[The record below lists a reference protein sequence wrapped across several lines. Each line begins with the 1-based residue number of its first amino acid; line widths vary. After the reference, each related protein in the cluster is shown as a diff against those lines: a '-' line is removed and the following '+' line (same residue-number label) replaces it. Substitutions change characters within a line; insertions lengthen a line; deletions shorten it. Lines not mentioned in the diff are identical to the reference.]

1 MRALI
6 DFVQK
11 SYEYRQQPEFI
22 PDIGRGIGLAFG
34 IFLVQAFVVFCNVHA
49 FARGF
54 GSGILLR
61 GAIIQA
67 VFQRGMKLSSRARIS
82 EGFSTGKLVTFISA
96 DASRIDFS
104 GQFFHMTW
112 TSLVQVLICIALLC
126 WQLEYSALPGIA
138 FVFIMSPVQT
148 LITKQLFKLRK
159 NSMVWTERRNKAI
172 NELVGGIRVVKQFAW
187 EQPYAKRVHD
197 LRSQEMKFQRRRM
210 YLRSVNLAL
219 AFATPTLAAVLSFVT
234 FALVGNSL
242 QAGLIFSSLVYF
254 QLLRTPLQFLPVAW
268 NAVVDAKNASDRIG
282 KLFEAEVF
290 EDKIRR
296 DPNSPNGV
304 SVVDGSFTWE
314 SALPS
319 NNGKTETKSGKAN
332 QDQVKEKAPVKEE
345 PQVATLDNI
354 DLTIPKGSLCAII
367 GGVGSGKSSLLS
379 ALTGEMRQTGG
390 EVTLATDLAVCS
402 QSAWIQSATIKHNI
416 LFGSPY
422 DPQRYRHVL
431 EACELLP
438 DLAMLEDGDQTIVG
452 EKGVSLSGGQKQRIN
467 IARALYNDANT
478 VLLDDCLSALDS
490 RVGSDIFANVIAG
503 PAMKGKTRILVTH
516 ALYVLSSCDWI
527 VLMEDGKIAEQGTF
541 ADLRGAHGKVSD
553 ILNLYTKDK
562 SGDSAEE
569 SKKMDAETSEANP
582 TEESVLHEA
591 VVVEQSQEEEEE
603 EAAGRAAGL
612 TGAAKVEEAQDLNE
626 ANEKKE
632 SRTGETPT
640 TPRDQAQEEKKPK
653 ALLQAEE
660 RYSGSVS
667 SGVYMKY
674 LRAAPLWLLFP
685 PFAVSL
691 IIFQGSTIVSPLW
704 LMWWQD
710 NSFKQV
716 PSGVYMGLYA
726 VFGATQSLGLL
737 GMGVIFS
744 LFSISSATTLHNKM
758 LHRILHAPFSFFD
771 TTPQGRVTHRFSK
784 DVDTLDNII
793 GDMSRMLIGTIVQVV
808 GSIVLIAV
816 LTPWFL
822 IAVAAVVAI
831 YLFIALYYRSTARE
845 VRRVDAVLRSNMHE
859 HFSEALN
866 GVSTIRAYGQTEDF
880 VVENCKRIDRENRA
894 YWLAQI
900 CQRWLSIRLDFLGSL
915 LVFAVALL
923 STGTRFSIGPGKS
936 GVALS
941 YIMTAQSLFG
951 WVIRHSAELENNMSA
966 VERVVHYAT
975 HVEQERP
982 YHVPDVDQSIAATW
996 PQKGEISFEHVDAQ
1010 YKTGTRKVL
1019 NNLNLHIRPGEKI
1032 GFVGRTGAGK
1042 STLVTLLLRTLEL
1055 HGGRIL
1061 IDGVDIS
1068 TIGLHRLRSSLTLIP
1083 QDAVIYSGT
1092 LRYNLDPLGEY
1103 DDERLWD
1110 ALHRTSLSTLS
1121 LDMEISEEGGN
1132 LSAGQRSLVSIA
1144 RAMIRRTR
1152 ICILDEATA
1161 SIDQKTDRTI
1171 QNLIETS
1178 FDGITTLTVAHRIQ
1192 TIVNYDRVCVLDQGC
1207 IAEVGPPEVLYANKE
1222 SIFHSLCVSADI
1234 HFEKGEWS

>member
-6 DFVQK
+6 DFVQDSHK
-11 SYEYRQQPEFI
+11 YKDQRDLAPH
-22 PDIGRGIGLAFG
+22 IGRGIGLAFG

-61 GAIIQA
+61 GAVIQA
-67 VFQRGMKLSSRARIS
+67 VFQRGMKLSSRARIGQ
-82 EGFSTGKLVTFISA
+82 GFNTGKLVTFISA

-138 FVFIMSPVQT
+138 FLFLMSPVQT

-159 NSMVWTERRNKAI
+159 NSMIWTERRNKAI

-187 EQPYAKRVHD
+187 EKPYAKRIHD
-197 LRSQEMKFQRRRM
+197 LRKEEMKFQRRRM
-210 YLRSVNLAL
+210 FLRSVNLAL

-234 FALVGNSL
+234 YALVGNGL
-242 QAGLIFSSLVYF
+242 QAGIIFSSLVYF

-268 NAVVDAKNASDRIG
+268 NAVVDAKNASDRID
-282 KLFEAEVF
+282 KLFEAELF
-290 EDKIRR
+290 ENKIKR
-296 DPNSPNGV
+296 DPDSPHGV
-304 SVVDGSFTWE
+304 FIVNASFTWE
-314 SALPS
+314 SAATP
-319 NNGKTETKSGKAN
+319 KTKMEEEKEQREKAEKQAASGKVDDA
-332 QDQVKEKAPVKEE
+332 
-345 PQVATLDNI
+345 QVAKLEDIN
-354 DLTIPKGSLCAII
+354 LVIPRGSLCAII

-379 ALTGEMRQTGG
+379 ALTGEMRQTSGN
-390 EVTLATDLAVCS
+390 VTLATDLAVCN
-402 QSAWIQSATIKHNI
+402 QVAWIQSASIKDNI
-416 LFGSPY
+416 IFGSPY
-422 DPQRYRHVL
+422 DPSRYREVL
-431 EACELLP
+431 RACALLP
-438 DLAMLEDGDQTIVG
+438 DLAMLESGDQTVVG

-467 IARALYNDANT
+467 IARALYNGADT
-478 VLLDDCLSALDS
+478 VLLDDCLSALDA
-490 RVGSDIFANVIAG
+490 RVGSEIFTNVLAG
-503 PAMKGKTRILVTH
+503 PAMAGKTRILVTH
-516 ALYVLSSCDWI
+516 ALYVLQSCDWI
-527 VLMEDGKIAEQGTF
+527 VLMDEGRIAEQGTF
-541 ADLRGAHGKVSD
+541 AQLRQSSGRIADLLRLFTKEKTQPTDEDGQQATGASTGHE
-553 ILNLYTKDK
+553 TEH
-562 SGDSAEE
+562 SAVHT
-569 SKKMDAETSEANP
+569 A
-582 TEESVLHEA
+582 VLA
-591 VVVEQSQEEEEE
+591 
-603 EAAGRAAGL
+603 EAAKEEVAEDVAGRPAGL
-612 TGAAKVEEAQDLNE
+612 TGVDKVEDEEDLAEAEKEQDGTQS
-626 ANEKKE
+626 EKD
-632 SRTGETPT
+632 S
-640 TPRDQAQEEKKPK
+640 QEKPK
-653 ALLQAEE
+653 ALMQAEE
-660 RYSGSVS
+660 RYSGSV
-667 SGVYMKY
+667 GQAIYLQY
-674 LRAAPLWLLFP
+674 LRSAPLWLLLP
-685 PFAVSL
+685 PFAVAI

-710 NSFKQV
+710 DSLKNI

-737 GMGVIFS
+737 GMGV
-744 LFSISSATTLHNKM
+744 LFACISISSATTLHNKM
-758 LHRILHAPFSFFD
+758 LDRILHAPFSFFD

-784 DVDTLDNII
+784 DVDTLDNLI
-793 GDMSRMLIGTIVQVV
+793 GDMSRMLLGTIVQVV

-816 LTPWFL
+816 LTPFFL
-822 IAVAAVVAI
+822 IAVAVVVSI
-831 YLFIALYYRSTARE
+831 YLVLALYYRSTARE

-859 HFSEALN
+859 HFSESLN
-866 GVSTIRAYGQTEDF
+866 GVSTIRAYGQVDDF
-880 VVENCKRIDRENRA
+880 IAENCKRIDRENRA
-894 YWLAQI
+894 YWLSQV

-923 STGTRFSIGPGKS
+923 ATGTRFSLGPGQT

-975 HVEQERP
+975 QVEQERP
-982 YHVPDVDQSIAATW
+982 YYVPDVDQTIPPSW
-996 PQKGEISFEHVDAQ
+996 PSTGAIEFDHVDAQ

-1019 NNLNLHIRPGEKI
+1019 NDLTLHIRPGEKI

-1055 HGGRIL
+1055 AGGKIS

-1068 TIGLHRLRSSLTLIP
+1068 TMGLQRLRSSLTLIP

-1103 DDERLWD
+1103 DDTRLAD
-1110 ALHRTSLSTLS
+1110 ALQRTSLSDLS
-1121 LDMEISEEGGN
+1121 LDMDITEEGSN

-1161 SIDQKTDRTI
+1161 SIDQQTDQKI
-1171 QNLIETS
+1171 QHLIETG
-1178 FDGITTLTVAHRIQ
+1178 FEGITTLTVAHRIQ
-1192 TIVNYDRVCVLDQGC
+1192 TIVHYDRVCVLDQGR
-1207 IAEVGPPEVLYANKE
+1207 IAEVAPPAELYNNTN
-1222 SIFHSLCVSADI
+1222 SIFHALCTAADI
-1234 HFEKGEWS
+1234 HFEKGVWT